1 MILCNWIIFIKHP
14 LLFRISYLTLLNVIF
29 FIFSGKNGERK
40 LIYIQKLIKFIVENM
55 RKRENDIEK
64 KDLEMA
70 EEAIKQSENIKEG
83 LAFREVGEIGEKMS
97 SGKVE
102 EMVESVH
109 EVSKIDKKESVKR
122 MLTEI
127 KRRGRKKRMVRVWRS
142 AGGSVAAAILVF
154 FTLTQWLPWGE
165 KLEEKKIPTIALTEI
180 KVPTLITMEND
191 HDILSLETLDLKDA
205 KVGYIVKESGLSE
218 EIIDAEKPIRY
229 NRVVIPAGFTY
240 KVKLADSSVVTLN
253 AGSELRFPN
262 EFRDS
267 LREVE
272 FSGEAYFEVKKSGKP
287 FDVKAGN
294 TRVRVYGTRFNL
306 FYCEKL
312 ALSEAVLVEGSIG
325 MTANGKETKITPNQ
339 RVFYSMKDSLVRAEN
354 VDPADYV
361 GWLGNSFKYNG
372 ARLDKIVF
380 DIAQWY
386 GVEIQ
391 LAPGLEKQTFSLEFD
406 KSSTVEWVVR
416 ALGLIIDKPIK
427 IEGGVYYI
435 E

>member
-1 MILCNWIIFIKHP
+1 
-14 LLFRISYLTLLNVIF
+14 
-29 FIFSGKNGERK
+29 
-40 LIYIQKLIKFIVENM
+40 M
-55 RKRENDIEK
+55 RKHENDIEE

-83 LAFREVGEIGEKMS
+83 LAFREVGEIGEKMP

-109 EVSKIDKKESVKR
+109 KASKIDKKESVER

-127 KRRGRKKRMVRVWRS
+127 KRRGRKKRMVRVWWS

-154 FTLTQWLPWGE
+154 FTLTQWFPWGE
-165 KLEEKKIPTIALTEI
+165 KPEEKKIPTIALTEI

-205 KVGYIVKESGLSE
+205 KVGYIVKESGQSE

-287 FDVKAGN
+287 FVVKAGN

-325 MTANGKETKITPNQ
+325 MTANGKETKIIPNQ
-339 RVFYSMKDSLVRAEN
+339 RVFYSMKDSVVRAEN
-354 VDPADYV
+354 VDPADYI

-427 IEGGVYYI
+427 TEGGAYYI

>member
-1 MILCNWIIFIKHP
+1 
-14 LLFRISYLTLLNVIF
+14 
-29 FIFSGKNGERK
+29 
-40 LIYIQKLIKFIVENM
+40 M
-55 RKRENDIEK
+55 RKHENDIEE

-83 LAFREVGEIGEKMS
+83 LAFREVGEIGEKMP

-109 EVSKIDKKESVKR
+109 KASKIDKKESVER

-127 KRRGRKKRMVRVWRS
+127 KRRGRKKRMVRVWWS

-154 FTLTQWLPWGE
+154 FTLTQWFPWGE
-165 KLEEKKIPTIALTEI
+165 KPEEKKIPTIALTEI

-205 KVGYIVKESGLSE
+205 KVGYIVKESGQSE

-287 FDVKAGN
+287 FVVKAGN

-325 MTANGKETKITPNQ
+325 MTANGKETKIIPNQ
-339 RVFYSMKDSLVRAEN
+339 RVFYSMKDSVVRAEN
-354 VDPADYV
+354 VDPADYI

-380 DIAQWY
+380 DIAQ
-386 GVEIQ
+386 
-391 LAPGLEKQTFSLEFD
+391 
-406 KSSTVEWVVR
+406 
-416 ALGLIIDKPIK
+416 
-427 IEGGVYYI
+427 
-435 E
+435 

>member
-1 MILCNWIIFIKHP
+1 
-14 LLFRISYLTLLNVIF
+14 
-29 FIFSGKNGERK
+29 
-40 LIYIQKLIKFIVENM
+40 M
-55 RKRENDIEK
+55 RKHENDIEE

-83 LAFREVGEIGEKMS
+83 LAFREVGEIGGKMP

-109 EVSKIDKKESVKR
+109 KASKIDKKESVER

-127 KRRGRKKRMVRVWRS
+127 KRRGRKKRMVRVWWS

-154 FTLTQWLPWGE
+154 FTLTQWFPWGE
-165 KLEEKKIPTIALTEI
+165 KPEEKKIPTIALTEI

-205 KVGYIVKESGLSE
+205 KVGYIVKESGQSE

-287 FDVKAGN
+287 FVVKAGN

-339 RVFYSMKDSLVRAEN
+339 RVFYSMKDSVVRAKN
-354 VDPADYV
+354 VDPADYI

>member
-40 LIYIQKLIKFIVENM
+40 LIYIQKLIKFIAENM
-55 RKRENDIEK
+55 RKHENDIEK

-70 EEAIKQSENIKEG
+70 KEAIKQSENIKEG
-83 LAFREVGEIGEKMS
+83 LAFREVGGKMPL
-97 SGKVE
+97 GKVE

-109 EVSKIDKKESVKR
+109 EVSKIDKKESVER

-127 KRRGRKKRMVRVWRS
+127 KRRDRKKKMVRVWWS
-142 AGGSVAAAILVF
+142 TGGSVAAAILVF
-154 FTLTQWLPWGE
+154 FTLTQWFPWGE
-165 KLEEKKIPTIALTEI
+165 KPEEKKIPTIALTEI

-205 KVGYIVKESGLSE
+205 KVGYIVKESGQSE
-218 EIIDAEKPIRY
+218 ETMDAEKPIRY

-253 AGSELRFPN
+253 AGSELRFPD

-272 FSGEAYFEVKKSGKP
+272 FSGEAYFEVKKSDKP
-287 FDVKAGN
+287 FVVRAGN
-294 TRVRVYGTRFNL
+294 TQVRGYGTRFNL
-306 FYCEKL
+306 FYSEKL

-325 MTANGKETKITPNQ
+325 MMANGKETKITPNQ

-354 VDPADYV
+354 VDPVDYV

-386 GVEIQ
+386 GVKIQ
-391 LAPGLEKQTFSLEFD
+391 LASGLEKQTFSLEFD

-427 IEGGVYYI
+427 TEGGAYYI

>member
-1 MILCNWIIFIKHP
+1 MILCNWIIFIKLP

-40 LIYIQKLIKFIVENM
+40 LLYIQKLIKFIAENM
-55 RKRENDIEK
+55 RKHENDIEK

-83 LAFREVGEIGEKMS
+83 LAFREVGEIGGKMP

-109 EVSKIDKKESVKR
+109 KASKIDKKESVER

-127 KRRGRKKRMVRVWRS
+127 KRRGRKKRMVRVWWS

-154 FTLTQWLPWGE
+154 FTLTQWFPWGE
-165 KLEEKKIPTIALTEI
+165 KPEEKKIPTIALTEI

-205 KVGYIVKESGLSE
+205 KVGYIVKESGQSE

-287 FDVKAGN
+287 FVVKAGN

-339 RVFYSMKDSLVRAEN
+339 RVFYSMKDSVVRAKN
-354 VDPADYV
+354 VDPADYI

>member
-1 MILCNWIIFIKHP
+1 
-14 LLFRISYLTLLNVIF
+14 
-29 FIFSGKNGERK
+29 
-40 LIYIQKLIKFIVENM
+40 M
-55 RKRENDIEK
+55 RKHENDIEE

-83 LAFREVGEIGEKMS
+83 LAFREVGEIGEKMP

-109 EVSKIDKKESVKR
+109 KASKIDKKESVER

-127 KRRGRKKRMVRVWRS
+127 KRRGRKKRMVRVWWS
-142 AGGSVAAAILVF
+142 AGGSVAAAILEF
-154 FTLTQWLPWGE
+154 FTLTQWFPWGE
-165 KLEEKKIPTIALTEI
+165 KPEEKKIPTIALTEI
-180 KVPTLITMEND
+180 KVPTLIPMETD

-205 KVGYIVKESGLSE
+205 KVGYIVKESGQSE

-287 FDVKAGN
+287 FVVKAGN

-325 MTANGKETKITPNQ
+325 MTANGKETKIIPNQ
-339 RVFYSMKDSLVRAEN
+339 RVFYSMKDSVVRAEN
-354 VDPADYV
+354 VDPADYI

-427 IEGGVYYI
+427 TEGGAYYI

>member
-1 MILCNWIIFIKHP
+1 
-14 LLFRISYLTLLNVIF
+14 
-29 FIFSGKNGERK
+29 
-40 LIYIQKLIKFIVENM
+40 M
-55 RKRENDIEK
+55 RKHENDIEE

-83 LAFREVGEIGEKMS
+83 LAFREVGEIGEKMP

-109 EVSKIDKKESVKR
+109 KASKIDKKESVER

-127 KRRGRKKRMVRVWRS
+127 KRRGRKKRMVRVWWS

-154 FTLTQWLPWGE
+154 FTLTQWFPWGE
-165 KLEEKKIPTIALTEI
+165 KPEEKKIPTIALTEI

-205 KVGYIVKESGLSE
+205 KVGYIVKESGQSE

-287 FDVKAGN
+287 FVVKAGN

-325 MTANGKETKITPNQ
+325 MTANGKETKIIPNQ
-339 RVFYSMKDSLVRAEN
+339 RVFYSMKDSVVRAEN
-354 VDPADYV
+354 VDPADYI

-406 KSSTVEWVVR
+406 KSSTVKWVVR
-416 ALGLIIDKPIK
+416 ALELIIDKPIK

>member
-1 MILCNWIIFIKHP
+1 
-14 LLFRISYLTLLNVIF
+14 
-29 FIFSGKNGERK
+29 
-40 LIYIQKLIKFIVENM
+40 M
-55 RKRENDIEK
+55 RKHENDIEE

-83 LAFREVGEIGEKMS
+83 LAFREVGEIGEKMP

-109 EVSKIDKKESVKR
+109 KASKIDKKESVER

-127 KRRGRKKRMVRVWRS
+127 KRRGRKKRMVRVWWS

-154 FTLTQWLPWGE
+154 FTLTQWFPWGE
-165 KLEEKKIPTIALTEI
+165 KPEEKKIPTIALTEI

-205 KVGYIVKESGLSE
+205 KVGYIVKESGQSE

-272 FSGEAYFEVKKSGKP
+272 FSGEAYFEVKNSGKP
-287 FDVKAGN
+287 CVVKAGN

-325 MTANGKETKITPNQ
+325 MTANGKETKIIPNQ
-339 RVFYSMKDSLVRAEN
+339 RVFYSMKDSVVRAEN
-354 VDPADYV
+354 VDPADYI

-427 IEGGVYYI
+427 TEGGAYYI

>member
-1 MILCNWIIFIKHP
+1 M
-14 LLFRISYLTLLNVIF
+14 
-29 FIFSGKNGERK
+29 
-40 LIYIQKLIKFIVENM
+40 
-55 RKRENDIEK
+55 
-64 KDLEMA
+64 
-70 EEAIKQSENIKEG
+70 
-83 LAFREVGEIGEKMS
+83 
-97 SGKVE
+97 
-102 EMVESVH
+102 
-109 EVSKIDKKESVKR
+109 
-122 MLTEI
+122 
-127 KRRGRKKRMVRVWRS
+127 
-142 AGGSVAAAILVF
+142 AAAILVF
-154 FTLTQWLPWGE
+154 FTLTQWFPWGE
-165 KLEEKKIPTIALTEI
+165 KPEEKKIPTIALTEI

-205 KVGYIVKESGLSE
+205 KVGYIVKESGQSE

-287 FDVKAGN
+287 FVVKAGN

-325 MTANGKETKITPNQ
+325 MTANGKETKIIPNQ
-339 RVFYSMKDSLVRAEN
+339 RVFYSMKDSVVRAEN
-354 VDPADYV
+354 VDPADYI

-380 DIAQWY
+380 DIAQ
-386 GVEIQ
+386 
-391 LAPGLEKQTFSLEFD
+391 
-406 KSSTVEWVVR
+406 
-416 ALGLIIDKPIK
+416 
-427 IEGGVYYI
+427 
-435 E
+435 

>member
-1 MILCNWIIFIKHP
+1 ML
-14 LLFRISYLTLLNVIF
+14 
-29 FIFSGKNGERK
+29 SGKNGERK
-40 LIYIQKLIKFIVENM
+40 LIYIQKLIKFIAENM
-55 RKRENDIEK
+55 RKHENDIEE

-83 LAFREVGEIGEKMS
+83 LAFREVGEIGEKMP

-109 EVSKIDKKESVKR
+109 KASKIDKKESVER

-127 KRRGRKKRMVRVWRS
+127 KRRGRKKRMVRVWWS

-154 FTLTQWLPWGE
+154 FTLTQWFPWGE
-165 KLEEKKIPTIALTEI
+165 KPEEKKIPTIALTEI

-205 KVGYIVKESGLSE
+205 KVGYIVKESGQSE

-287 FDVKAGN
+287 FVVKAGN

-325 MTANGKETKITPNQ
+325 MTANGKETKIIPNQ
-339 RVFYSMKDSLVRAEN
+339 RVFYSMKDSVVRAEN
-354 VDPADYV
+354 VDPADYI

-427 IEGGVYYI
+427 TEGGAYYI

>member
-165 KLEEKKIPTIALTEI
+165 KPEEKKIPTIALTEI

-191 HDILSLETLDLKDA
+191 HDILSLETLD
-205 KVGYIVKESGLSE
+205 
-218 EIIDAEKPIRY
+218 
-229 NRVVIPAGFTY
+229 F
-240 KVKLADSSVVTLN
+240 SS
-253 AGSELRFPN
+253 S
-262 EFRDS
+262 
-267 LREVE
+267 
-272 FSGEAYFEVKKSGKP
+272 
-287 FDVKAGN
+287 
-294 TRVRVYGTRFNL
+294 
-306 FYCEKL
+306 
-312 ALSEAVLVEGSIG
+312 
-325 MTANGKETKITPNQ
+325 
-339 RVFYSMKDSLVRAEN
+339 
-354 VDPADYV
+354 
-361 GWLGNSFKYNG
+361 
-372 ARLDKIVF
+372 
-380 DIAQWY
+380 
-386 GVEIQ
+386 
-391 LAPGLEKQTFSLEFD
+391 
-406 KSSTVEWVVR
+406 
-416 ALGLIIDKPIK
+416 
-427 IEGGVYYI
+427 
-435 E
+435 

>member
-1 MILCNWIIFIKHP
+1 
-14 LLFRISYLTLLNVIF
+14 
-29 FIFSGKNGERK
+29 
-40 LIYIQKLIKFIVENM
+40 M
-55 RKRENDIEK
+55 RKHENDIEE

-83 LAFREVGEIGEKMS
+83 LAFREVGEIGEKMP

-109 EVSKIDKKESVKR
+109 KASKIDKKESVER

-127 KRRGRKKRMVRVWRS
+127 KRRGRKKRMVRVWWS

-154 FTLTQWLPWGE
+154 FTLTQWFPWGE
-165 KLEEKKIPTIALTEI
+165 KPEEKKIPTIALTEI

-205 KVGYIVKESGLSE
+205 KVGYIVKESGQSE

-287 FDVKAGN
+287 FVVKAGN

-339 RVFYSMKDSLVRAEN
+339 RVFYSMKDSVVRAKN
-354 VDPADYV
+354 VDPADYI

>member
-1 MILCNWIIFIKHP
+1 
-14 LLFRISYLTLLNVIF
+14 
-29 FIFSGKNGERK
+29 
-40 LIYIQKLIKFIVENM
+40 M
-55 RKRENDIEK
+55 RKHENDIEE

-83 LAFREVGEIGEKMS
+83 LAFREVGEIGEKMP

-109 EVSKIDKKESVKR
+109 KASKIDKKESVER

-127 KRRGRKKRMVRVWRS
+127 KRRGRKKRMVRVWWS

-154 FTLTQWLPWGE
+154 FTLTQWFPWGE
-165 KLEEKKIPTIALTEI
+165 KPEEKKIPTIALTEI

-205 KVGYIVKESGLSE
+205 KVGYIVKESGQSE

-272 FSGEAYFEVKKSGKP
+272 FSGEAYFEVKNSGKP
-287 FDVKAGN
+287 FVVKAGN

-325 MTANGKETKITPNQ
+325 MTANGKETKIIPNQ
-339 RVFYSMKDSLVRAEN
+339 RVFYSMKDSVVRAEN
-354 VDPADYV
+354 VDPADYI

-427 IEGGVYYI
+427 TEGGAYYI

>member
-1 MILCNWIIFIKHP
+1 MILCNWIIFIKLP

-40 LIYIQKLIKFIVENM
+40 LIYIQKLIKFIAENM
-55 RKRENDIEK
+55 RKHENDIEK

-83 LAFREVGEIGEKMS
+83 LAFREVGEIGGKMP

-109 EVSKIDKKESVKR
+109 KASKIDKKESVER

-127 KRRGRKKRMVRVWRS
+127 KRRGRKKRMVRVWWS

-205 KVGYIVKESGLSE
+205 KVGYIVKESGQSE

-287 FDVKAGN
+287 FVVKAGN

-339 RVFYSMKDSLVRAEN
+339 RVFYSMKDSVVRAKN
-354 VDPADYV
+354 VDPADYI

>member
-1 MILCNWIIFIKHP
+1 
-14 LLFRISYLTLLNVIF
+14 
-29 FIFSGKNGERK
+29 
-40 LIYIQKLIKFIVENM
+40 M
-55 RKRENDIEK
+55 RKHENDIEE

-83 LAFREVGEIGEKMS
+83 LDFREVGEIGEKMP

-109 EVSKIDKKESVKR
+109 KASKIDKKESVER

-127 KRRGRKKRMVRVWRS
+127 KRRGRKKRMVRVWWS

-154 FTLTQWLPWGE
+154 FTLTQWFPWGE
-165 KLEEKKIPTIALTEI
+165 KPEEKKIPTIALTEI

-205 KVGYIVKESGLSE
+205 KVGYIVKESGQSE

-287 FDVKAGN
+287 FVVKAGN

-325 MTANGKETKITPNQ
+325 MTANGKETKIIPNQ
-339 RVFYSMKDSLVRAEN
+339 RVFYSMKDSVVRAEN
-354 VDPADYV
+354 VDPADYI

-427 IEGGVYYI
+427 TEGGAYYI

>member
-1 MILCNWIIFIKHP
+1 
-14 LLFRISYLTLLNVIF
+14 
-29 FIFSGKNGERK
+29 
-40 LIYIQKLIKFIVENM
+40 M
-55 RKRENDIEK
+55 RKHENDIEE

-83 LAFREVGEIGEKMS
+83 LAFREVGEIGEKMP

-109 EVSKIDKKESVKR
+109 KASKIDKKESVER

-127 KRRGRKKRMVRVWRS
+127 KRRGRKKRMVRVWWS

-154 FTLTQWLPWGE
+154 FTLTQWFPWGE
-165 KLEEKKIPTIALTEI
+165 KPEEKKIPTIALTEI

-205 KVGYIVKESGLSE
+205 KVGYIVKESGQSE

-287 FDVKAGN
+287 FVVKAGN

-325 MTANGKETKITPNQ
+325 MTANGKETKIIPNQ
-339 RVFYSMKDSLVRAEN
+339 RVFYSMKDSVVRAEN
-354 VDPADYV
+354 VDPADYI
-361 GWLGNSFKYNG
+361 GWLWNSFKYNG

-427 IEGGVYYI
+427 TEGGAYYI

>member
-1 MILCNWIIFIKHP
+1 
-14 LLFRISYLTLLNVIF
+14 
-29 FIFSGKNGERK
+29 
-40 LIYIQKLIKFIVENM
+40 M
-55 RKRENDIEK
+55 RKHENDIEE

-83 LAFREVGEIGEKMS
+83 LAFREVGEIGEKMP

-109 EVSKIDKKESVKR
+109 IASKIDKKESVER

-127 KRRGRKKRMVRVWRS
+127 KRRGRKKRMVRVWWS

-154 FTLTQWLPWGE
+154 FTLTQWFPWGE
-165 KLEEKKIPTIALTEI
+165 KPEEKKIPTIALTEI

-205 KVGYIVKESGLSE
+205 KVGYIVKESGQSE

-287 FDVKAGN
+287 FVVKAGN

-325 MTANGKETKITPNQ
+325 MTANGKETKIIPNQ
-339 RVFYSMKDSLVRAEN
+339 RVFYSMKDSVVRAEN
-354 VDPADYV
+354 VDPADYI

-427 IEGGVYYI
+427 TEGGAYYI

>member
-1 MILCNWIIFIKHP
+1 
-14 LLFRISYLTLLNVIF
+14 
-29 FIFSGKNGERK
+29 
-40 LIYIQKLIKFIVENM
+40 M
-55 RKRENDIEK
+55 RKHENDIEE

-83 LAFREVGEIGEKMS
+83 LAFREVGEIGEKMP

-109 EVSKIDKKESVKR
+109 KASKIDKKESVER

-127 KRRGRKKRMVRVWRS
+127 KRRGRKKRMVRVWWS

-205 KVGYIVKESGLSE
+205 KVGYIVKESGQSE

-287 FDVKAGN
+287 FVVKAGN

-325 MTANGKETKITPNQ
+325 MTANGKETKIIPNQ
-339 RVFYSMKDSLVRAEN
+339 RVFYSMKDSVVRAEN
-354 VDPADYV
+354 VDPADYI

-427 IEGGVYYI
+427 TEGGAYYI

>member
-1 MILCNWIIFIKHP
+1 
-14 LLFRISYLTLLNVIF
+14 
-29 FIFSGKNGERK
+29 
-40 LIYIQKLIKFIVENM
+40 M
-55 RKRENDIEK
+55 RKHENDIEK

-83 LAFREVGEIGEKMS
+83 LAFREVGEIGGKMP

-109 EVSKIDKKESVKR
+109 KASKIDKKESVER

-127 KRRGRKKRMVRVWRS
+127 KRRGRKKRMVRVWWS

-154 FTLTQWLPWGE
+154 FTLTQWFPWGE
-165 KLEEKKIPTIALTEI
+165 KPEEKKIPTIALTEI

-205 KVGYIVKESGLSE
+205 KVGYIVKESGQSE

-287 FDVKAGN
+287 FVVKAGN

-339 RVFYSMKDSLVRAEN
+339 RVFYSMKDSVVRAKN
-354 VDPADYV
+354 VDPADYI